1 MEDRELINKY
11 KKGIKIVKMVGMAKS
26 ICCKPENYVIKML
39 WHWQKKCIMYNKSKY
54 SKWWLL

>member
-1 MEDRELINKY
+1 MINKY

-39 WHWQKKCIMYNKSKY
+39 WHWRKKCIMYNKSKY
-54 SKWWLL
+54 SNGGYFKT